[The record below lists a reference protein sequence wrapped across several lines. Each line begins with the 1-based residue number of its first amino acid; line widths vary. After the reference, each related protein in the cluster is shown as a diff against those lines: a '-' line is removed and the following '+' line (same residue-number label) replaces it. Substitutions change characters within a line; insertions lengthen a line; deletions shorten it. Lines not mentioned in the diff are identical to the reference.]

1 MFILYAIS
9 SIAHSSAKTPGHSP
23 GARIGH
29 GVVRFNFTS
38 RCETSMFGHEYNI
51 RDMFPHGSVYSETGE
66 ECVVIACRNA
76 TSFPDLS
83 APTENLCSV
92 RARCPA
98 ESNIWG
104 RVKVSFTGRCTSCAA
119 AAESNVWLH

>member
-1 MFILYAIS
+1 MSILWASS

-23 GARIGH
+23 GARIGQ
-29 GVVRFNFTS
+29 GDVRFSLTRRCVTS
-38 RCETSMFGHEYNI
+38 TFGHEYNM

-66 ECVVIACRNA
+66 ECVLVACRAA
-76 TSFPDLS
+76 TNLPDLS

-104 RVKVSFTGRCTSCAA
+104 RVKVSFTGRCTSRAA
-119 AAESNVWLH
+119 